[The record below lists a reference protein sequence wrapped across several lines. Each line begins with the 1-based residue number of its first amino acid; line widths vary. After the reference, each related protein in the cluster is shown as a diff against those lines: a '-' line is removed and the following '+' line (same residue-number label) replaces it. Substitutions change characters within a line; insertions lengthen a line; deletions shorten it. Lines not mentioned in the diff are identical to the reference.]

1 MVGFPFLK
9 KKKKDCISG
18 RKGLF
23 RLTVPNHSPTSKEI
37 RTENQGRYL
46 EAAIY
51 AELME
56 EVLFA
61 GLLSIPHYC
70 LPRSATTTNELEP
83 HK

>member
-1 MVGFPFLK
+1 MIK
-9 KKKKDCISG
+9 KKSILG

-23 RLTVPNHSPTSKEI
+23 QLAVSNHSPTSKEI
-37 RTENQGRYL
+37 RAENQGRYL

-56 EVLFA
+56 EVLFT

-70 LPRSATTTNELEP
+70 LPWSATTNNELEP